1 MIETSNH
8 VTVQVAKNIHSDVN
22 STVQF
27 LVSRINKKK
36 MLTKAYLNDS
46 IDISF
51 RSVNKQV
58 KMKYIIEKLTKWP
71 M

>member
-1 MIETSNH
+1 
-8 VTVQVAKNIHSDVN
+8 
-22 STVQF
+22 
-27 LVSRINKKK
+27 

-58 KMKYIIEKLTKWP
+58 KMKYIIEKLTK
-71 M
+71 MANVMK